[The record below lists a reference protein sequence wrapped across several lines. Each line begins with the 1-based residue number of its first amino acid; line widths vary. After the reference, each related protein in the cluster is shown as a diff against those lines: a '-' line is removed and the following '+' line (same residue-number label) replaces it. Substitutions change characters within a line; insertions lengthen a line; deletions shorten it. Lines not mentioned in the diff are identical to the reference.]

1 MQDTERL
8 ALLAGE
14 TNGVRRTAAS
24 AVVDRKHAVRVAD
37 DVGVADHAGA
47 RPVLLPIW
55 VMDDDGQ
62 ATRTSRLLRPL
73 VRPASATGHDDGVVR
88 KCADEPLDGC
98 EGVRVWAPSDGVKG
112 TAADDG
118 EPDHFFFLS
127 AGAGV
132 AMVVVSGTTGSTS
145 V

>member
-1 MQDTERL
+1 M
-8 ALLAGE
+8 
-14 TNGVRRTAAS
+14 
-24 AVVDRKHAVRVAD
+24 
-37 DVGVADHAGA
+37 
-47 RPVLLPIW
+47 LLPIW

-62 ATRTSRLLRPL
+62 ATRTGRLLRPL
-73 VRPASATGHDDGVVR
+73 VRPASAAGHDDGVVR
-88 KCADEPLDGC
+88 ERADEPLDGS

-127 AGAGV
+127 GA
-132 AMVVVSGTTGSTS
+132 AMVVVSGTTGSAS